1 MFMEDRSEHL
11 NFSSVIQSITLIV
24 LEAFLTFLL
33 KSDRESKKL
42 AQNLIHQQALVEL
55 RTTFPSTVIFVTFTS
70 RGVLLDAK
78 QPERHIDAVITA
90 TFKDMIYGFFT
101 APASSLRRI
110 KIDGPIELIDEL
122 RVLMG
127 SFNLQ
132 QIINH
137 WVKSDWFKALL
148 VPTKDIDEGGEST
161 STGRTSH
168 SQRAL
173 IKKLNE
179 QQLLFDQMHLQ
190 TKEQLYVITK
200 LHQRMKILM
209 MICFIMLVCLAV
221 GLVGTLIY
229 FLN

>member
-1 MFMEDRSEHL
+1 MEDRSEHL
-11 NFSSVIQSITLIV
+11 NFASVIQSIALIV

-33 KSDRESKKL
+33 KSDRQSKKL

-55 RTTFPSTVIFVTFTS
+55 RTTFPSTVVFVTFTS

-90 TFKDMIYGFFT
+90 TFKDMAYGFFT
-101 APASSLRRI
+101 APASSLRKI

-122 RVLMG
+122 RILMS

-137 WVKSDWFKALL
+137 WVQSDWFKSIL
-148 VPTKDIDEGGEST
+148 VPSKDVDEDGEPISH
-161 STGRTSH
+161 GRSSR
-168 SQRAL
+168 SQRTL

-179 QQLLFDQMHLQ
+179 QQLLVDQMNLQ
-190 TKEQLYVITK
+190 TKEQLYVIAK
-200 LHQRMKILM
+200 LHKRMKLLITIGFIL
-209 MICFIMLVCLAV
+209 LACLAA
-221 GLVGTLIY
+221 GLAGTLIY
-229 FLN
+229 FLH

>member
-1 MFMEDRSEHL
+1 MEDRSEHF
-11 NFSSVIQSITLIV
+11 NFASVIQSITLIV

-33 KSDRESKKL
+33 KSDRQSKRL

-55 RTTFPSTVIFVTFTS
+55 RTTFPSTVVFVTFTS

-78 QPERHIDAVITA
+78 QPERQVDAVVTA
-90 TFKDMIYGFFT
+90 TFKDMVYGFFT
-101 APASSLRRI
+101 APVSSLRRI

-122 RVLMG
+122 RVLMS

-137 WVKSDWFKALL
+137 WVQSDWFKSLI
-148 VPTKDIDEGGEST
+148 VPSKDIDGDDLS
-161 STGRTSH
+161 SGRTTTK

-179 QQLLFDQMHLQ
+179 QQLLVDQMNLQ
-190 TKEQLYVITK
+190 TKEQLYIIAK
-200 LHQRMKILM
+200 LHQRMKVM
-209 MICFIMLVCLAV
+209 MIFGFVILVCLAA
-221 GLVGTLIY
+221 GLIGTLIY

>member
-1 MFMEDRSEHL
+1 MEDRSEHF
-11 NFSSVIQSITLIV
+11 NFASVIQSITLIV

-33 KSDRESKKL
+33 KSDRQSKKL

-55 RTTFPSTVIFVTFTS
+55 RTTFPSTVVFVTFTS

-78 QPERHIDAVITA
+78 QPERQVDAVVTA
-90 TFKDMIYGFFT
+90 TFKDMVYGFFT
-101 APASSLRRI
+101 APVSSLRRI

-122 RVLMG
+122 RVLMS

-137 WVKSDWFKALL
+137 CVQSDWFKSLI
-148 VPTKDIDEGGEST
+148 VPSKDLDDDELS
-161 STGRTSH
+161 SGRASSK

-179 QQLLFDQMHLQ
+179 QQLIVDQMNLQ
-190 TKEQLYVITK
+190 TKEQLYVIAK
-200 LHQRMKILM
+200 LHKRMKVMIIFGFIILT
-209 MICFIMLVCLAV
+209 CLSA
-221 GLVGTLIY
+221 GLIGTLIY

>member
-1 MFMEDRSEHL
+1 MEDRSEHF
-11 NFSSVIQSITLIV
+11 NFASVIQSITLIV

-33 KSDRESKKL
+33 KSDRQSKRL
-42 AQNLIHQQALVEL
+42 AQNLIHQQALVEI
-55 RTTFPSTVIFVTFTS
+55 RTTFPSTVVFVTFTS

-90 TFKDMIYGFFT
+90 TFKDMVYGFFT
-101 APASSLRRI
+101 APVSSLRRM

-122 RVLMG
+122 RVLMS

-137 WVKSDWFKALL
+137 WVQSDWFKSLL
-148 VPTKDIDEGGEST
+148 VPNKDVDENGDPISH
-161 STGRTSH
+161 GRTSRSH
-168 SQRAL
+168 RTL

-179 QQLLFDQMHLQ
+179 QQLLVDQMNLQ
-190 TKEQLYVITK
+190 TKEQLYVIAK
-200 LHQRMKILM
+200 LHQRMKLM
-209 MICFIMLVCLAV
+209 MTIGFIVLFALAA

>member
-1 MFMEDRSEHL
+1 
-11 NFSSVIQSITLIV
+11 
-24 LEAFLTFLL
+24 
-33 KSDRESKKL
+33 
-42 AQNLIHQQALVEL
+42 
-55 RTTFPSTVIFVTFTS
+55 VTFTS

-148 VPTKDIDEGGEST
+148 VPTKDIDEDGEST
-161 STGRTSH
+161 SNGRASH

-190 TKEQLYVITK
+190 TKEQLYVIAK

-209 MICFIMLVCLAV
+209 MIGFIILVCLAV

>member
-1 MFMEDRSEHL
+1 MEDRSEHL
-11 NFSSVIQSITLIV
+11 NFASVIQSVTLIV

-33 KSDRESKKL
+33 KSDRQSKKL

-70 RGVLLDAK
+70 RGVLLDSK

-90 TFKDMIYGFFT
+90 TFKDMVYGFFT
-101 APASSLRRI
+101 APASAMRRI

-122 RVLMG
+122 RILMS

-137 WVKSDWFKALL
+137 WVQSDWFKALL
-148 VPTKDIDEGGEST
+148 VPTKDVDEDGDPKLN
-161 STGRTSH
+161 GRATR

-173 IKKLNE
+173 LKKLNE
-179 QQLLFDQMHLQ
+179 QQLLVDQMNLQ
-190 TKEQLYVITK
+190 TKEQLYVIAK
-200 LHQRMKILM
+200 LHKRMKILM
-209 MICFIMLVCLAV
+209 TIGFVILICLAA
-221 GLVGTLIY
+221 GLAGTLIY
-229 FLN
+229 FL

>member
-1 MFMEDRSEHL
+1 MEDRSEHL
-11 NFSSVIQSITLIV
+11 NFASVIQSITLIV

-33 KSDRESKKL
+33 KSDRQSKRL
-42 AQNLIHQQALVEL
+42 AQNLIHQQALVEI
-55 RTTFPSTVIFVTFTS
+55 RTSFPSTVVFVTFTS

-101 APASSLRRI
+101 APVSSLRRI

-122 RVLMG
+122 RVLMS

-137 WVKSDWFKALL
+137 WVQSDWFKSLL
-148 VPTKDIDEGGEST
+148 VPNKDVDENGEPVS
-161 STGRTSH
+161 SGRTSK

-179 QQLLFDQMHLQ
+179 QQLLVDQMNLQ
-190 TKEQLYVITK
+190 TKEQLYVIAK
-200 LHQRMKILM
+200 LHKRMKIL
-209 MICFIMLVCLAV
+209 ITIGFIILVCLAA
-221 GLVGTLIY
+221 GLAGTLIY

>member
-1 MFMEDRSEHL
+1 MEDRSEHL
-11 NFSSVIQSITLIV
+11 NFASVIQSITLIV

-33 KSDRESKKL
+33 KSDRQSKRL
-42 AQNLIHQQALVEL
+42 AQNLIHQQALVEV
-55 RTTFPSTVIFVTFTS
+55 RTTFPSTVVFVTFTS

-101 APASSLRRI
+101 APVSSLRRI

-122 RVLMG
+122 RVLMS

-137 WVKSDWFKALL
+137 WVQSDWFKSLL
-148 VPTKDIDEGGEST
+148 VPNKEVDEDGEPVS
-161 STGRTSH
+161 SGRTSK
-168 SQRAL
+168 SQRTL

-179 QQLLFDQMHLQ
+179 QQLLVDQMNLQ
-190 TKEQLYVITK
+190 TKEQLYIIAK
-200 LHQRMKILM
+200 LHKRMKILM
-209 MICFIMLVCLAV
+209 TIGFIMLVCLAA

-229 FLN
+229 FLH